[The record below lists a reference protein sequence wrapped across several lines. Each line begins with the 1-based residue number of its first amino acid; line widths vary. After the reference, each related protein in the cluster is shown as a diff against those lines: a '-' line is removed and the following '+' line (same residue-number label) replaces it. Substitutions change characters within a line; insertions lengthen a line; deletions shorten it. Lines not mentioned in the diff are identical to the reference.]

1 MGQGGVKKQNRNN
14 PIFFLLCS
22 RCRSRRWWWKERKGG
37 GRGKRRDQGLVKVS
51 VHAQSAFRTI
61 QWWWSYINY
70 SKNKNFVYPPNS
82 YLNYYYY
89 ILNTI
94 TWSSKQKYWYCISH
108 PTGSSTPPPLLTL
121 YHFINDVLK
130 DNHFSSSDI
139 SHFHV
144 RIIIIIINHCS
155 FLNCQVLHYP
165 PKTKMIFVCISPSL
179 RASRLLV

>member
-1 MGQGGVKKQNRNN
+1 
-14 PIFFLLCS
+14 
-22 RCRSRRWWWKERKGG
+22 
-37 GRGKRRDQGLVKVS
+37 VS

-89 ILNTI
+89 YILNTII

-108 PTGSSTPPPLLTL
+108 PTGSSTPPPLLTHL
-121 YHFINDVLK
+121 ISLHQRCLK
-130 DNHFSSSDI
+130 THNHFSLSDI

-144 RIIIIIINHCS
+144 RIIIIIIINHCS

-179 RASRLLV
+179 RAFASGVSSLTMTLSCQCMSRCVVFGISDLIIVLFDDI